1 MDQSKPVGGS
11 ASSGNGDKGPVKETG
26 AELEHQI
33 EQQFH
38 EVRERLSEMSDRMA
52 SFIRQRPGTSLLMA
66 AGLGY
71 LVGRILRS

>member
-1 MDQSKPVGGS
+1 MEQNRTTGGGTT
-11 ASSGNGDKGPVKETG
+11 SGNGDKGRPKETG
-26 AELEHQI
+26 VDLERQI

-38 EVRERLSEMSDRMA
+38 EVRERLSEMSDRLA
-52 SFIRQRPGTSLLMA
+52 GFIRERPGTSLLIA

>member
-1 MDQSKPVGGS
+1 MEQSRPAGGN
-11 ASSGNGDKGPVKETG
+11 ASSGNGDKSPLKQTG
-26 AELEHQI
+26 AELEQKI

-52 SFIRQRPGTSLLMA
+52 SFIRQRPGTSLLIA